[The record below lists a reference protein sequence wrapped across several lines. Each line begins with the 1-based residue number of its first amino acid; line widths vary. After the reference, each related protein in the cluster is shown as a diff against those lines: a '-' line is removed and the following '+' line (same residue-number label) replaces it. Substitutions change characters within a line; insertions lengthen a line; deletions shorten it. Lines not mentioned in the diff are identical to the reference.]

1 MILFKLKKM
10 VQKYIGTN
18 IDSAKFSIPR
28 YFIDLQRG
36 SIKKI
41 GKMTPFKINEIR
53 ISSYMA
59 IYGYT
64 DIKTEN
70 KSILV
75 FDLGETSLDITIY
88 KFVEDAFLVE
98 NSYEINDINIGGE
111 NFNKKIYEYLLNI
124 INNKFK
130 KV

>member
-1 MILFKLKKM
+1 
-10 VQKYIGTN
+10 
-18 IDSAKFSIPR
+18 
-28 YFIDLQRG
+28 
-36 SIKKI
+36 
-41 GKMTPFKINEIR
+41 MTPFKINEIR

-130 KV
+130 KVWKNNKLLSHKLMGEVEKDKIKLSNSIERK